1 MVQPGERIDDRTAQ
15 LFDRVGS
22 PVLADL
28 KVESDGVKA
37 AEIEPRRLPDLFRGG
52 EVVIAGRYC
61 GSGACRITLRG
72 RAPGGE
78 QALAFDVVFP
88 ERDAADFE
96 VARLW
101 ARRRVGALFDQ
112 VRLNDRPEKE
122 LVDEIIALSK
132 KYRVVAPYTSFL
144 ISEEGD
150 PSARRGRVLREM
162 AALRSR
168 ASVGGRADA
177 KDGIRALEDSRRL
190 MEARK

>member
-1 MVQPGERIDDRTAQ
+1 M
-15 LFDRVGS
+15 
-22 PVLADL
+22 
-28 KVESDGVKA
+28 
-37 AEIEPRRLPDLFRGG
+37 
-52 EVVIAGRYC
+52 
-61 GSGACRITLRG
+61 
-72 RAPGGE
+72 
-78 QALAFDVVFP
+78 
-88 ERDAADFE
+88 
-96 VARLW
+96 
-101 ARRRVGALFDQ
+101 GALFDQ